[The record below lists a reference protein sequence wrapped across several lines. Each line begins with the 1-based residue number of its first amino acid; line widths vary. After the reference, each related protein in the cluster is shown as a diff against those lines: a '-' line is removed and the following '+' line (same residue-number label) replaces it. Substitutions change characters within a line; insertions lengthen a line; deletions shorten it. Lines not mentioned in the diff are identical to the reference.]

1 MGEKRTWA
9 EEYTVDGASLLDSLG
24 AILQEGKARRI
35 LIKDSQGKTLLKVP
49 LWLGAAALLKN
60 PKLLLVGAFLSREDP
75 LTLVV
80 EKEETVAEPVEA
92 H

>member
-1 MGEKRTWA
+1 MAEKRTWT
-9 EEYTVDGASLLDSLG
+9 EEYTVDGAALEASLRD
-24 AILQEGKARRI
+24 IIHEGKARRI

-49 LWLGAAALLKN
+49 LWLGAVALLKN
-60 PKLLLVGAFLSREDP
+60 PKLLLVGALISHKDP

-80 EKEETVAEPVEA
+80 EKEATGSELVPE